1 MTAEYTATSKQ
12 GYPIIYRGQKAAVL
26 FRQTPHQPYVVAH
39 GYDEERGD
47 WSQGSYLDD
56 LKEAM
61 MEADGLDKGT
71 SASAW
76 EPDPDFLRE
85 ASKRLASDAAWPES
99 YYERYLV
106 AATEWYAQCYRE
118 NLQELIAALSR
129 DADIDWRLLDDGLFW
144 PESHTATRWQIGPAS
159 KRRAISRRGAG
170 SASLTTSRAIRTST
184 STCSMTEFLLLLRTD
199 RAATKRGPFERKLS

>member
-12 GYPIIYRGQKAAVL
+12 GYPVIYRGQKAAVL

-129 DADIDWRLLDDGLFW
+129 DADIDWRLLDDGKRASILAGIAY
-144 PESHTATRWQIGPAS
+144 SHAMADWASIEEKGDFATRCWECVADDIAS
-159 KRRAISRRGAG
+159 NPDKY
-170 SASLTTSRAIRTST
+170 LD
-184 STCSMTEFLLLLRTD
+184 LLD
-199 RAATKRGPFERKLS
+199 D